1 MNDNEKLLNE
11 HGFKPFRQD
20 MEDNIIS
27 WKKEIPDKNIEMYI
41 VSNVPD
47 RDTFDVCY
55 TDNSEAESKG
65 VWKTLYNDADSL
77 DDAVEYSDNW
87 LYEKGFVEDMDAV
100 KPVFNA
106 EPRKIAEEIDELE
119 RSIDGEEYDELFPDR
134 EAHIEEM
141 AEQIRNGNTQFM
153 NDYLHTFTL
162 QEAEAEKKM
171 AETLMKRLAE
181 YDSHRAAYNHV
192 ATAAAEMAEE
202 GNYNN
207 IDGIIGNSAPK
218 EHSRINIKEK
228 IEENRKK
235 LGLSGE
241 NTLVQEIEGQRNR
254 G

>member
-1 MNDNEKLLNE
+1 MNEDEMKLLSG

-47 RDTFDVCY
+47 RDTFDICY
-55 TDNSEAESKG
+55 TDNSEEESKG
-65 VWKTLYNDADSL
+65 IWKTLYNDADSL
-77 DDAVEYSDNW
+77 EDAVEYCDYW
-87 LYEKGFVEDMDAV
+87 LYEKGITEDMDAV

-119 RSIDGEEYDELFPDR
+119 RSIDGEEYDEHFPDR
-134 EAHIEEM
+134 EAHIAEM

-153 NDYLHTFTL
+153 NNYLHTFTL
-162 QEAEAEKKM
+162 QEAEAERRM
-171 AETLMKRLAE
+171 AETLIKRLAE
-181 YDSHRAAYNHV
+181 YDMHRAAYNHV
-192 ATAAAEMAEE
+192 AAAEMAEE

-218 EHSRINIKEK
+218 EKEPKRLNIIERIKEIK
-228 IEENRKK
+228 EQQG
-235 LGLSGE
+235 LG
-241 NTLVQEIEGQRNR
+241 NNALVQEIEGQRAR